1 MMVDAHAGYTA
12 NINNK
17 VVMPYANMDTKTTML
32 INHKRDYAKAS
43 YTELEAGLRA
53 DYSIPGSSYGLF
65 ARISGGT
72 ILCSIGTNQIDLHAS
87 IGITF

>member
-1 MMVDAHAGYTA
+1 
-12 NINNK
+12 
-17 VVMPYANMDTKTTML
+17 MPYANMDAKTIIL

-43 YTELEAGLRA
+43 YTELGAGLRA
-53 DYSIPGSSYGLF
+53 DYSIPGSNYGLF

-72 ILCSIGTNQIDLHAS
+72 VLCSLGTNQVDLHAS